1 MPTARTGPSKGDR
14 TRSRI
19 LDALATLLD
28 EAPYDQVSIA
38 EVTRRAEVTR
48 PAFYFH
54 FDSLGAAV
62 SSLMEQLFDE
72 FTAVAGDWYTHRGAS
87 QPDNLRAGMAQTV
100 AVWRAHAVAMD
111 AMMRAAATDESAARI
126 LEEWIAAFT
135 SRALPVVRADGRDL
149 GERADRVASLL
160 VAMTF
165 DAMRRDVRRLVSTGV
180 ADPDVADTVAS
191 VWIRT
196 IYGDV

>member
-1 MPTARTGPSKGDR
+1 MPIARTGPTKGDR

-19 LDALATLLD
+19 LDALATLLE

-54 FDSLGAAV
+54 FDSLGAAI

-72 FTAVAGDWYTHRGAS
+72 FTKVAGDWYSHVGQD
-87 QPDNLRAGMAQTV
+87 QPANLRAGMAQTV
-100 AVWRAHAVAMD
+100 AIWRKHAVTMD
-111 AMMRAAATDESAARI
+111 AMMRAAAVDEPAARI
-126 LEEWIAAFT
+126 LDEWIAAFT
-135 SRALPVVRADGRDL
+135 SRALPVARADGRGL
-149 GERADRVASLL
+149 GDRADRVARLL

-165 DAMRRDVRRLVSTGV
+165 DAMRRDVRNLVATGV
-180 ADPDVADTVAS
+180 ADPDVADTVAE

-196 IYGDV
+196 IYGSA

>member
-1 MPTARTGPSKGDR
+1 MATVRTGPSKGDR

-19 LDALATLLD
+19 LDALAALLD
-28 EAPYDQVSIA
+28 EVPYHQVSIA
-38 EVTRRAEVTR
+38 AVTRRAEVTR

-72 FTAVAGDWYTHRGAS
+72 FTSVAGGWYTHDGDS
-87 QPDNLRAGMAQTV
+87 QPDNLRLGMAQTV
-100 AVWRAHAVAMD
+100 AVWRSHAVVMD
-111 AMMRAAATDESAARI
+111 AMMRAAATDDSAARI

-135 SRALPVVRADGRDL
+135 ARALPVVRADGREL
-149 GERADRVASLL
+149 GERADRVTPVL

-165 DAMRRDVRRLVSTGV
+165 DAMRRDVRRIVATGE
-180 ADPDVADTVAS
+180 ADPDVADTISAI
-191 VWIRT
+191 WIRT
-196 IYGDV
+196 VYGDL